1 MTLEECIQTLPLELR
16 ERIYKHFVKIQVKR
30 KEELH
35 PPWHKAFN
43 HWYLNSI
50 KCLIT
55 LKAYQI
61 SDLERRGLCWRIPLN
76 TKWTMFHIGVRR
88 YISWEEF
95 NDKDIFLLLLD
106 YQHFVR
112 TSIPS
117 ELSASRRLDCDVMF
131 TDIPEYGQPP
141 EGVLQVCYYYMTIR
155 TTSCQNFCSQS
166 FAKLIGRTSMLV

>member
-1 MTLEECIQTLPLELR
+1 MN
-16 ERIYKHFVKIQVKR
+16 IQVKR

-43 HWYLNSI
+43 HWYLNAI

-55 LKAYQI
+55 IKAYQI
-61 SDLERRGLCWRIPLN
+61 SDLERHSHCSRIPLN
-76 TKWTMFHIGVRR
+76 TKWTMYHLGVQRT
-88 YISWEEF
+88 ISWEEF
-95 NDKDIFLLLLD
+95 NDKDIFLSLLD
-106 YQHFVR
+106 YQQYVR

-141 EGVLQVCYYYMTIR
+141 QALLQVCYYYVTIR
-155 TTSCQNFCSQS
+155 KTSCQDCCPQS
-166 FAKLIGRTSMLV
+166 FARLIGRTSMLL